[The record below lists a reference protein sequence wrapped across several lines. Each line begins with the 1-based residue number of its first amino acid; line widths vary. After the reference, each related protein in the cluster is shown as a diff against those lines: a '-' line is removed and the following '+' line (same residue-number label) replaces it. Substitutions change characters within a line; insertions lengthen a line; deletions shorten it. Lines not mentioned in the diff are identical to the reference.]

1 MIQKIALFLLLASPL
16 MAQLAPTGTPYT
28 QLCDGGC
35 MLGDLIA
42 HSAPPPPLRALLGQ
56 TTPAPSVSLSW
67 TASVTT
73 GGTVTIYR
81 CVGTPCT
88 ATSAFTLLTSGV
100 AAAGPYS
107 DTSVTAGVYSYF
119 LEAVVNG
126 ASSPPSNTVI
136 VTIAPA
142 PPTGLTGTGV
152 N

>member
-1 MIQKIALFLLLASPL
+1 MIQKIALFLLFASPL
-16 MAQLAPTGTPYT
+16 MAQEKVLHAA
-28 QLCDGGC
+28 
-35 MLGDLIA
+35 M
-42 HSAPPPPLRALLGQ
+42 Q

-88 ATSAFTLLTSGV
+88 ATSAFTPLATAV
-100 AAAGPYS
+100 AAAGPYTDS
-107 DTSVTAGVYSYF
+107 AVTAGIYSYF

-136 VTIAPA
+136 ITIAPA